1 MTRSKHGPQA
11 ICAIWLIASF
21 LGPALLLTDG
31 LFLAL
36 LFSGALFLGLG
47 LWVAVP
53 VTAFVIAVRRLLQR
67 RYRDAALLL
76 ALPILGLLLC
86 YGGGRFWWA
95 LRRETMPPSY
105 ACAVSA
111 ACPGMARESGRGFE
125 AAIRQRLPM

>member
-1 MTRSKHGPQA
+1 MTRPGHGAQA
-11 ICAIWLIASF
+11 ICAVWLVASF

-53 VTAFVIAVRRLLQR
+53 VTAFVVAVRRLLRR

-95 LRRETMPPSY
+95 LRRETMPSSY
-105 ACAVSA
+105 ACVVKA
-111 ACPGMARESGRGFE
+111 AGSWPCPQGGRFMASGAR
-125 AAIRQRLPM
+125 